1 MVVWPH
7 FKVFWLSKETLQDIV
22 KGAGAEEVQDNI
34 KERTRIDFAWSS
46 RAAKTRTRW
55 KKSTCLQSRLSCPR
69 NRARLW
75 NSINWNRKAD

>member
-1 MVVWPH
+1 MVWPH
-7 FKVFWLSKETLQDIV
+7 FKVFWVSKETLQDIV
-22 KGAGAEEVQDNI
+22 KGAGAEEVEDNI
-34 KERTRIDFAWSS
+34 KERTRVDFAWSG

-55 KKSTCLQSRLSCPR
+55 KKSTCLQSRLLCPR